1 MKKKRG
7 VLSIG
12 VALLAEKAELTYNPK
27 ETNPD
32 RLAEEVKELGFGVE
46 ILDEIAGYS
55 DGKITISIGGMT
67 CASCVHNIE
76 KALHSSGGVQ
86 KAVVALATGKGYIEF
101 DPEVLG
107 PGTSSILSGILGS
120 QQSWLPRTQRIS
132 EPVRTGPRRN
142 G

>member
-1 MKKKRG
+1 MMFWLTSRFDPSPLPLPPPPPSFPG

-55 DGKITISIGGMT
+55 DGKITISVST
-67 CASCVHNIE
+67 V
-76 KALHSSGGVQ
+76 
-86 KAVVALATGKGYIEF
+86 
-101 DPEVLG
+101 
-107 PGTSSILSGILGS
+107 
-120 QQSWLPRTQRIS
+120 
-132 EPVRTGPRRN
+132 
-142 G
+142 